1 MVKCV
6 NLNGIHRR
14 IVQLSISLL
23 QMLSIPT
30 GPIDLLGN
38 DSQRD
43 RATAGALLVAL
54 WTNGCGQSAIM
65 PFVPHCPQ
73 QDGPENLDGI
83 EPSFPLAPQ

>member
-23 QMLSIPT
+23 QMLSMPT

-54 WTNGCGQSAIM
+54 WTNGCGQVRSC
-65 PFVPHCPQ
+65 H
-73 QDGPENLDGI
+73 L
-83 EPSFPLAPQ
+83 SFTVLNRTALKTSTGLSRRFP

>member
-23 QMLSIPT
+23 QMLSMPT

-43 RATAGALLVAL
+43 RPTADALLVAL
-54 WTNGCGQSAIM
+54 WTNSCGQSAIM
-65 PFVPHCPQ
+65 PFVPHVLKRTALKTST
-73 QDGPENLDGI
+73 GW
-83 EPSFPLAPQ
+83 SRRFP